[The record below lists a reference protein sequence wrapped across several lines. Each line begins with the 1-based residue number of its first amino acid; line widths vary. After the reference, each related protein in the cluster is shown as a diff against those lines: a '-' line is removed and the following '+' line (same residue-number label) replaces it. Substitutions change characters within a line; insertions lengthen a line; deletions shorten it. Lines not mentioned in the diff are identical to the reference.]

1 MRWISVPLCFQNCC
15 KINFAKGPNVNGK
28 LTKWCRKNIPLT
40 ILTSMGPML
49 QELIRFS
56 SSTSSFY
63 FGVFCIVSSGWHN
76 DKGTG
81 VSGYCN
87 ASPISTWA
95 CKAWKK
101 MLPKRSPVIV
111 TVASFLS
118 DTLVTLNLPVWV
130 AELFIFCLLMGPEN
144 LPESW
149 HSLQSTDLM
158 LSFQSSL
165 HLVKI
170 WLDDEQLYQCQYW
183 KDNFY

>member
-144 LPESW
+144 LPES
-149 HSLQSTDLM
+149 LTQSPINWSHAFLPVFIT
-158 LSFQSSL
+158 SSQNMTWWWAAL
-165 HLVKI
+165 PVSILKR
-170 WLDDEQLYQCQYW
+170 
-183 KDNFY
+183 